1 MERINMSI
9 EGDSYI
15 LADGLH
21 ISQSDRDSYIQQLI
35 SEMNIEITNKLNFSI
50 YDNNPIMVNSFVTDI
65 QKDSE
70 DEGYRNF
77 RIEVEIDNNKIT
89 SKILEND
96 SENHIRKWI
105 EDHETVFSGR
115 FNLHPKF
122 QGQDT

>member
-1 MERINMSI
+1 MEKINISI

-15 LADGLH
+15 LADELH
-21 ISQSDRDSYIQQLI
+21 ISQSDRDSYIEQLI
-35 SEMNIEITNKLNFSI
+35 SEMNSEITNKLDFSI

-65 QKDSE
+65 KKDSE

-96 SENHIRKWI
+96 SENHMRKWI
-105 EDHETVFSGR
+105 EDHETVFSGG
-115 FNLHPKF
+115 FNLNK
-122 QGQDT
+122 

>member
-1 MERINMSI
+1 MSI

-21 ISQSDRDSYIQQLI
+21 ISESDRDSYIQQLV

-50 YDNNPIMVNSFVTDI
+50 YDNNPIMVNSFISDI
-65 QKDSE
+65 QEDSE

-89 SKILEND
+89 SKLLENN

-105 EDHETVFSGR
+105 ENHETVFSGE
-115 FNLHPKF
+115 FNF
-122 QGQDT
+122 NN

>member
-21 ISQSDRDSYIQQLI
+21 ISKSDRDSYILQLI
-35 SEMNIEITNKLNFSI
+35 SEMNSEITNKLNFSI
-50 YDNNPIMVNSFVTDI
+50 YDNSPIMVNSFVSDI

-77 RIEVEIDNNKIT
+77 RVEVEIDNNKIT
-89 SKILEND
+89 SKIFEND
-96 SENHIRKWI
+96 SEKLIRKWI
-105 EDHETVFSGR
+105 ESHETVFSGG
-115 FNLHPKF
+115 FNLN
-122 QGQDT
+122 

>member
-21 ISQSDRDSYIQQLI
+21 ISESDRDSYILQLI
-35 SEMNIEITNKLNFSI
+35 SEMNIEITKQLNFSI
-50 YDNNPIMVNSFVTDI
+50 YDNNPIMVNSIVTDI

-70 DEGYRNF
+70 DEEYRNF
-77 RIEVEIDNNKIT
+77 RIEVEIDNNKNT

-105 EDHETVFSGR
+105 EDHETVFSGGCR
-115 FNLHPKF
+115 ISSK
-122 QGQDT
+122 

>member
-1 MERINMSI
+1 MEKINMSI

-21 ISQSDRDSYIQQLI
+21 VSQSDRDNYILQLI
-35 SEMNIEITNKLNFSI
+35 SEMNVEITNKLDFSI
-50 YDNNPIMVNSFVTDI
+50 YENNPIMVNSFIADI

-105 EDHETVFSGR
+105 EDHDTVFSGE
-115 FNLHPKF
+115 FNLNK
-122 QGQDT
+122 